1 MGGRYSETM
10 DSLQGMSIPLSS
22 FLSPFIESQG
32 GPFEEWEICAI
43 PGDGSKRHFWRLT
56 FHPAHRSFIAM
67 ENAPEDNFSRRENH
81 AYLKIGNHLRSK
93 GLPIP
98 KIHNFDLDHGWFI
111 LEDLGTESLQD
122 WGIQNGHPWG
132 LYEEV
137 IDVLFRFQT
146 EGVKG
151 FDPRWACQTETYDRL
166 VMGQYEAY
174 YFRDSFLHRFL
185 GLKTSWPEL
194 EGPFQRLQEKAS
206 QAPTHFFLHRDFQS
220 RNILVNKGKIGV
232 IDWQGGRLG
241 PLAYDLASLIIDP
254 YTALPDT
261 TKNHLYC
268 SYLSLLKEKSPPWVN
283 SFEASYPYLA
293 IQRNLQ
299 ILGAFSHLSKV
310 AGKTYF
316 EAYIPEAVRSL
327 YHLLRTLEDS
337 ILFPL
342 LELTETIHE
351 SIG

>member
-1 MGGRYSETM
+1 MG
-10 DSLQGMSIPLSS
+10 SLQEMSIPLSS

-32 GPFEEWEICAI
+32 GPFEDWEIRAI
-43 PGDGSKRHFWRLT
+43 PSDGSKRHFWRLT
-56 FHPAHRSFIAM
+56 SHHTHWSFIAM
-67 ENAPEDNFSRRENH
+67 ENVPEDIFSRRENR
-81 AYLKIGNHLRSK
+81 AYLKIGTHLRSK

-98 KIHNFDLDHGWFI
+98 KIHSFDLDRGWFI

-122 WGIQNGHPWG
+122 WGIQNRHPWG

-137 IDVLFRFQT
+137 LDVLFRFQT

-151 FDPRWACQTETYDRL
+151 FNPDWTCQTETYDRL

-194 EGPFQRLQEKAS
+194 EGPFLRLQEKAS

-220 RNILVNKGKIGV
+220 RNILVEEAKIGV

-254 YTALPDT
+254 YTVLPDE
-261 TKNHLYC
+261 TKDHLYC
-268 SYLSLLKEKSPPWVN
+268 SYLSLLERKSPQWIG

-299 ILGAFSHLSKV
+299 ILGAFSHLSQIM
-310 AGKTYF
+310 GKTYF
-316 EAYIPEAVRSL
+316 EEYIPEAARSL
-327 YHLLRTLEDS
+327 HHLLKTLDDS
-337 ILFPL
+337 ALTPL
-342 LELTETIHE
+342 LELMETIRK
-351 SIG
+351 STG

>member
-1 MGGRYSETM
+1 MG
-10 DSLQGMSIPLSS
+10 SLQGMSIPLSS

-32 GPFEEWEICAI
+32 GPFEDWEICAI

-56 FHPAHRSFIAM
+56 SHHTHRSFIAM
-67 ENAPEDNFSRRENH
+67 ENAPEDIFSRRENR
-81 AYLKIGNHLRSK
+81 AYLKIGTHLRSK

-98 KIHNFDLDHGWFI
+98 KIHNFDLDRGWFI

-122 WGIQNGHPWG
+122 WGIQNRHPWG

-137 IDVLFRFQT
+137 LDVLFRFQT

-151 FDPRWACQTETYDRL
+151 FNPDWTCQTETYDRL

-194 EGPFQRLQEKAS
+194 DGPFQRLQEKVS

-220 RNILVNKGKIGV
+220 RNILVNKAKIGI

-241 PLAYDLASLIIDP
+241 PLGYDLASLIIDP
-254 YTALPDT
+254 YTTLPVE
-261 TKNHLYC
+261 TKDHLYRF
-268 SYLSLLKEKSPPWVN
+268 YLTLLKEKSPQNVG
-283 SFEASYPYLA
+283 SFKSSYPYLA

-299 ILGAFSHLSKV
+299 ILGAFSHLSQV
-310 AGKTYF
+310 VGKTYF

-327 YHLLRTLEDS
+327 YGLLRTLDDS
-337 ILFPL
+337 ALMPL
-342 LELTETIHE
+342 MDLVETIRE
-351 SIG
+351 STG